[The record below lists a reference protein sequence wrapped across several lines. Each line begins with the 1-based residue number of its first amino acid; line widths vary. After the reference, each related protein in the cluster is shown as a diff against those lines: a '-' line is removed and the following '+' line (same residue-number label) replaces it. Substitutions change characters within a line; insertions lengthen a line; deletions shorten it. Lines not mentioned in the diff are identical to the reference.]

1 MHIVLLL
8 GEFGGRCFT
17 HSHYHYCR
25 NAKRMP
31 TDVTEALKEV
41 VMTQGHLSQLASDK
55 LLRELESCKQL
66 QFETWN

>member
-1 MHIVLLL
+1 
-8 GEFGGRCFT
+8 
-17 HSHYHYCR
+17 
-25 NAKRMP
+25 MP

-41 VMTQGHLSQLASDK
+41 VMTQGHLSPFASDK